1 MEKIDNNLRTEILV
15 SETKISRVFK
25 KKGKKMRK
33 NLVLSTLLLLAFWL
47 RATTLDS
54 STKQTISI
62 DNDRIHTYADRL
74 GKWVIL
80 SESPVSLSILLKEF
94 ETTEEELKE
103 INSLKSTEV
112 VPSRKPIF
120 IPYSENYVQS
130 LSNKGLSRDSVL
142 SDYRDFVWPVGTVNA
157 KISSKL
163 GLRKHS
169 MHTGIDIA
177 CPHRSPI
184 LAAGDGI
191 VTSAAYTGNYG
202 LAVFIQHDINQIQTL
217 YAHNSYLLVKEGER
231 VQKGQIIAFS
241 GSTGHSTGPHLHF
254 EVRYQNIVL
263 NPEHYIQVQ
272 PILEPKLAVAKDSQP

>member
-1 MEKIDNNLRTEILV
+1 MEKIDNNLQTEILV
-15 SETKISRVFK
+15 LEMNISKVFI

-33 NLVLSTLLLLAFWL
+33 NLVLSTILLLAFWL

-54 STKQTISI
+54 STKQAIFI
-62 DNDRIHTYADRL
+62 DNDRIHSYSDRL
-74 GKWVIL
+74 GKWIIL
-80 SESPVSLSILLKEF
+80 SESPVSLSVLLKEF
-94 ETTEEELKE
+94 QTTEEELKD
-103 INSLKSTEV
+103 INSLKSTEA
-112 VPSRKPIF
+112 VPIRKPIF
-120 IPYSENYVQS
+120 IPYSENYIQT
-130 LSNKGLSRDSVL
+130 LSNKGLTRDSVL

-184 LAAGDGI
+184 LAAGDGV
-191 VTSAAYTGNYG
+191 VTSATYNGNYG

-217 YAHNSYLLVKEGER
+217 YAHNSYLLVKEGDK

-272 PILEPKLAVAKDSQP
+272 PILEPKMAVAKETQP

>member
-1 MEKIDNNLRTEILV
+1 MEKIDSFCRNEILV
-15 SETKISRVFK
+15 SEMKFDSEQG

-33 NLVLSTLLLLAFWL
+33 NLVISTLLLLAFWL

-54 STKQTISI
+54 STKQAILI
-62 DNDRIHTYADRL
+62 DNDRIHSYGERL

-80 SESPVSLSILLKEF
+80 AESPVSLNNLLKEY
-94 ETTEEELKE
+94 ETSEEELKE
-103 INSLKSTEV
+103 VNSLKQNEI
-112 VPSRKPIF
+112 VPVRKPIF
-120 IPYSENYVQS
+120 IPYSESYIQN
-130 LSNKGLSRDSVL
+130 LSNKGQGRDIVL

-163 GLRKHS
+163 GLRRHS

-184 LAAGDGI
+184 LAAGDGV
-191 VTSAAYTGNYG
+191 VTSAAYNGNYG

-272 PILEPKLAVAKDSQP
+272 PIMEPKVAIGKDSAP

>member
-1 MEKIDNNLRTEILV
+1 MEKIDSFCRNEILDP
-15 SETKISRVFK
+15 ETKFDSEK
-25 KKGKKMRK
+25 GKKGKKMRK
-33 NLVLSTLLLLAFWL
+33 NLVISALLLLAFWL

-54 STKQTISI
+54 STKQAILI
-62 DNDRIHTYADRL
+62 DNDRIHSYGERL

-80 SESPVSLSILLKEF
+80 AESPVSLNNLLKEY
-94 ETTEEELKE
+94 ETSEEELKE
-103 INSLKSTEV
+103 VNSLKQNEI
-112 VPSRKPIF
+112 VPVRKPIF
-120 IPYSENYVQS
+120 IPYSESYIQN
-130 LSNKGLSRDSVL
+130 LSSKGQGRDIVL

-163 GLRKHS
+163 GLRRHS

-184 LAAGDGI
+184 LAAGDGV
-191 VTSAAYTGNYG
+191 VTSAAYNGNYG

-272 PILEPKLAVAKDSQP
+272 PILEPKVAIGKDSTP

>member
-1 MEKIDNNLRTEILV
+1 MEKIDSFCQNEILV
-15 SETKISRVFK
+15 SEMKFEREQG

-33 NLVLSTLLLLAFWL
+33 NIVISTLLLLAFWL

-54 STKQTISI
+54 STKQAILI
-62 DNDRIHTYADRL
+62 DNDRIHSYGERL

-80 SESPVSLSILLKEF
+80 AESPVSLTNLLKEY
-94 ETTEEELKE
+94 ETSEEELKE
-103 INSLKSTEV
+103 VNSLKQSEI
-112 VPSRKPIF
+112 VPLRKPIF
-120 IPYSENYVQS
+120 IPYSESYIQN
-130 LSNKGLSRDSVL
+130 LSNKGQGRDTVL

-163 GLRKHS
+163 GLRRHS

-191 VTSAAYTGNYG
+191 VSSASYNGNYG

-217 YAHNSYLLVKEGER
+217 YAHNSYLLVKEGDR

-272 PILEPKLAVAKDSQP
+272 PILEPKVAIGKEPVQ

>member
-1 MEKIDNNLRTEILV
+1 MEKIDSFCRNEILV
-15 SETKISRVFK
+15 SEMKFESEKGI
-25 KKGKKMRK
+25 KGKKMRK
-33 NLVLSTLLLLAFWL
+33 NLVISTLLLLAFWL

-54 STKQTISI
+54 STKQAILI
-62 DNDRIHTYADRL
+62 DNDKIHSYGERL

-80 SESPVSLSILLKEF
+80 AESPVSLNNLLKEY
-94 ETTEEELKE
+94 ETSEEELKE
-103 INSLKSTEV
+103 VNSLKQNEI
-112 VPSRKPIF
+112 VPVRKPIF
-120 IPYSENYVQS
+120 IPYSESYIQN
-130 LSNKGLSRDSVL
+130 LSNKGQGRDIVL

-163 GLRKHS
+163 GLRRHS

-184 LAAGDGI
+184 LAAGDGVI
-191 VTSAAYTGNYG
+191 TSATYNGNYG

-272 PILEPKLAVAKDSQP
+272 PIIEPKVAIGKDSAP